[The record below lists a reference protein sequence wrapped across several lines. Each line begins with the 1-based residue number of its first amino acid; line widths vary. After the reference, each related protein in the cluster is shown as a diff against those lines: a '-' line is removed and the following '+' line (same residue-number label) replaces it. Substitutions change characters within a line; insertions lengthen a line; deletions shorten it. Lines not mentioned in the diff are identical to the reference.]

1 MFFSNPENKKQEKKE
16 NFWKTSKNKTQLK
29 IQFLKIP
36 KKRGIHNKKENKTEK
51 NEEKKKLVFENLK
64 KYKTVKKAKKERKR
78 QVNFRKTKNNTKI
91 ESGYSPNPRK
101 KTNAQIEKA
110 IF

>member
-36 KKRGIHNKKENKTEK
+36 KR
-51 NEEKKKLVFENLK
+51 EEYTIKKKIK
-64 KYKTVKKAKKERKR
+64 PK
-78 QVNFRKTKNNTKI
+78 KTK
-91 ESGYSPNPRK
+91 K
-101 KTNAQIEKA
+101 KRS
-110 IF
+110 

>member
-51 NEEKKKLVFENLK
+51 KRR
-64 KYKTVKKAKKERKR
+64 KKEAS
-78 QVNFRKTKNNTKI
+78 FLKI
-91 ESGYSPNPRK
+91 
-101 KTNAQIEKA
+101 
-110 IF
+110 